1 MPHGSALKARIQIM
15 RHDLNSIGGLFI
27 IILIGKG
34 PKMGVCY
41 RGMLLKPLRL
51 LKLPTVGPMF
61 VGGKACCLRRWG
73 MKVNCLIHK
82 VSLQVLIPQIFIFLF
97 LCMSFRH
104 RRQDVCLLQFI
115 PC

>member
-41 RGMLLKPLRL
+41 RGMLLKPLIGARQL
-51 LKLPTVGPMF
+51 EATSTTKEPMTTV
-61 VGGKACCLRRWG
+61 
-73 MKVNCLIHK
+73 I
-82 VSLQVLIPQIFIFLF
+82 
-97 LCMSFRH
+97 
-104 RRQDVCLLQFI
+104 
-115 PC
+115 